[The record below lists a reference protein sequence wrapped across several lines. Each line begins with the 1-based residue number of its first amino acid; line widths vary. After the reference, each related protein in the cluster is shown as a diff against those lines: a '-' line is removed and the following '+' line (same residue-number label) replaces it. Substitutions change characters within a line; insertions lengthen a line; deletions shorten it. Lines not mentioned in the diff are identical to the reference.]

1 MSHRG
6 YTEKNRREISLYD
19 RRVREILPDNFPL
32 EYPKFIQFLETYY
45 EYLESTDSPAE
56 LVDHLFESK
65 DITETDEVLLGFMED
80 ELLLGESYFQGFKDK
95 RAAAKISSSL
105 YKSKGSK
112 LSIQQFFR
120 TFYQQDPEIV
130 YTKENI
136 FKLND
141 SKIGPDSFRYITDDK
156 LYQTYAIL
164 IKVGI
169 PITDWKEIYKLFVHP
184 AGFYLGGEL
193 QIISEL
199 GFGSYAQNDALG
211 NAIPLVFDGYD
222 LMDSAGPLDPIV
234 PTLSTFAQSFSL
246 GEDQAE
252 AGFNV
257 FDSDRTRIG
266 EVKTDLDRFHQ
277 DQFDSSL
284 SLQDISRFNSSLLR
298 TVGGFVVNGV
308 KPTYQPGGI
317 PGVDYAS
324 AYVPSYPTF
333 DVDALTGIPDSDQ
346 VLGHDIDFS
355 ADSSPTTNV
364 FRGGLTTMDRQ

>member
-6 YTEKNRREISLYD
+6 YKEKNRREISLYD
-19 RRVREILPDNFPL
+19 RRVREILPDNFPV
-32 EYPKFIQFLETYY
+32 EYPKFVQFLETYY

-65 DITETDEVLLGFMED
+65 DINETDEVLLAFMED

-95 RAAAKISSSL
+95 RAAARISGSL
-105 YKSKGSK
+105 YKSKGST

-199 GFGSYAQNDALG
+199 GFGAYAQNDALG

-234 PTLSTFAQSFSL
+234 PILSNFAQSFSL

-284 SLQDISRFNSSLLR
+284 SIQDISRFNSSLLR